1 MDVFGIIV
9 ILVAGFAGGFTNA
22 VSAAGSLFT
31 LPAFIFAGLT
41 PAEANATN
49 RIAILAQNFSS
60 ITTFRKSGVVHDN
73 YVFWLSLATLPGAL
87 IGAWFSLKIPDEL
100 FTKILSVV
108 MIVFLVITILNPLK
122 SNANAS
128 QERNGKWH
136 KTIGVITYFF
146 IGIYGGFIQAGSGF
160 FIMAGCLLINRFD
173 IVKTNYFKA
182 VIMFSYTLAALT
194 IFVWKGNVF
203 WLHGILMAAAM
214 SAGAY
219 VGVKWS
225 IKASE
230 VWIKRVIIF
239 LILCMSLY
247 LWFLK

>member
-1 MDVFGIIV
+1 MDVLGIIV
-9 ILVAGFAGGFTNA
+9 ILIAGFAGGFTNA
-22 VSAAGSLFT
+22 VSAAGSMFS

-60 ITTFRKSGVVHDN
+60 ITTFRKSGVPHDN
-73 YVFWLSLATLPGAL
+73 YVFWLSLATIPGAVV
-87 IGAWFSLKIPDEL
+87 GAWFSLKISDEI
-100 FTKILSVV
+100 FTKTLSLV
-108 MIVFLVITILNPLK
+108 MIVFLAITLANPLK
-122 SNANAS
+122 SEAVKS
-128 QERNGKWH
+128 RERTGNLYKL
-136 KTIGVITYFF
+136 IGVVVYFF

-182 VIMFSYTLAALT
+182 VIMFTYTLAALS
-194 IFVWKGNVF
+194 IFLWKGNVF
-203 WLHGILMAAAM
+203 WQHGLWMAAAM
-214 SAGAY
+214 SAGSY

-225 IKASE
+225 IKANE
-230 VWIKRVIIF
+230 VWIKRVIVF
-239 LILCMSLY
+239 LIICMATY